1 MIFTTIGILNREKNM
16 LYTVYRY
23 IYLTKKKIKKKM
35 SFPERI
41 EEDEIY
47 QRIYEKIIFDEFHK
61 RVKQLKQENN
71 KRYVY

>member
-23 IYLTKKKIKKKM
+23 IYLTKKM
-35 SFPERI
+35 SFPEQI
-41 EEDEIY
+41 EDEIY
-47 QRIYEKIIFDEFHK
+47 QHIYEKIIFDEFHK

>member
-1 MIFTTIGILNREKNM
+1 MIFTTIGILNCEKICFI
-16 LYTVYRY
+16 RY
-23 IYLTKKKIKKKM
+23 IDISISQKKIKKM

-41 EEDEIY
+41 EENEIY
-47 QRIYEKIIFDEFHK
+47 QHIYEKIIFDEFHK

>member
-16 LYTVYRY
+16 LYIY

-47 QRIYEKIIFDEFHK
+47 QHIYEKIIFDEFHK

>member
-1 MIFTTIGILNREKNM
+1 M

-23 IYLTKKKIKKKM
+23 IYLTKKNKKM

-47 QRIYEKIIFDEFHK
+47 QHIYEKIIFDEFHK

>member
-23 IYLTKKKIKKKM
+23 IYLTKKNKKK
-35 SFPERI
+35 SFPEQI

-47 QRIYEKIIFDEFHK
+47 QHIYEKIIFDEFHK

>member
-23 IYLTKKKIKKKM
+23 IYLTKKNKKM

-47 QRIYEKIIFDEFHK
+47 QHIYEKIIFDEFHK

>member
-16 LYTVYRY
+16 LYMVYRY
-23 IYLTKKKIKKKM
+23 IYLTKKKKM

-47 QRIYEKIIFDEFHK
+47 QHIYEKIIFDEFHK

>member
-1 MIFTTIGILNREKNM
+1 M

-23 IYLTKKKIKKKM
+23 IYLTKKNKKM
-35 SFPERI
+35 SFSERI
-41 EEDEIY
+41 EEDDIY
-47 QRIYEKIIFDEFHK
+47 QHIYEKIIFDEFHK